1 MEFIRIGKIVDTHGM
16 NGDVK
21 ILPMTDN
28 PEFYDVL
35 SFLMLA
41 EDGKVVQS
49 LDVVGMRS
57 HHEYLICS
65 SKQLGTI
72 DAAESGDEI
81 VVGRGVYNENI
92 DFKGKNLTIRSID
105 PNDPTVVASAVINGS
120 NQQPVVTFSGGE
132 NALCVL
138 VGFTITGGKRGIFC
152 SQASPTIINC
162 IITGNT
168 TESAGGGIS
177 CENIPG
183 Y

>member
-72 DAAESGDEI
+72 DAAESVKGLDVVVPENLLPEPADDEVYWRDIEGAVVVDETGDR
-81 VVGRGVYNENI
+81 VG
-92 DFKGKNLTIRSID
+92 
-105 PNDPTVVASAVINGS
+105 
-120 NQQPVVTFSGGE
+120 
-132 NALCVL
+132 VL
-138 VGFTITGGKRGIFC
+138 VDYL
-152 SQASPTIINC
+152 
-162 IITGNT
+162 
-168 TESAGGGIS
+168 ESGSADVPS
-177 CENIPG
+177 M
-183 Y
+183 